1 MAMEGFPAHM
11 TQTMSDLAPPVA
23 HHEMLMAWKGPRLLS
38 NPFQMVL
45 SDFALVKEQANI
57 A

>member
-1 MAMEGFPAHM
+1 M

-23 HHEMLMAWKGPRLLS
+23 YHEMLMAWKRPRFRS
-38 NPFQMVL
+38 SPFQMVL